1 MGLSCSAPGLSSCGS
16 WTLVHRLQ
24 ELRGTGDL
32 PRRGLEAVCPALA
45 GRFVTTEPAERPA
58 GKLLIQSLLRFAFQI
73 ISLCLISCSLWIS
86 NVLPLDLTLASKEH
100 TLIWAWHPTTAG
112 MNKDSGLVCVCERE
126 RERERQREREAGCW
140 GAGALEGSVIRMLS

>member
-1 MGLSCSAPGLSSCGS
+1 M
-16 WTLVHRLQ
+16 
-24 ELRGTGDL
+24 
-32 PRRGLEAVCPALA
+32 CPALA

-58 GKLLIQSLLRFAFQI
+58 GRLLIQSLLRLAFQI

-112 MNKDSGLVCVCERE
+112 MNKDSGLVYVCVCVCVCVRERGRDRE
-126 RERERQREREAGCW
+126 RERRGVGGLGRWRDQ
-140 GAGALEGSVIRMLS
+140 